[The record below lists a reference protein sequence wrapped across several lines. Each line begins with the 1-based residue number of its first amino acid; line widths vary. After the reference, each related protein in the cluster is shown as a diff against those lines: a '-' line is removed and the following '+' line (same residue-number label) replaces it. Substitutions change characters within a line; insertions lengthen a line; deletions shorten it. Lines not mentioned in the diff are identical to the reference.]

1 MLDRYGGLIWLAVFV
16 ATYGGIYA
24 LLSRDDRRF
33 RERALREWYAGV
45 DNDEGRT
52 SLWEVTD
59 GD

>member
-24 LLSRDDRRF
+24 LIVRDERSRQ
-33 RERALREWYAGV
+33 ERALREWYAGE
-45 DNDEGRT
+45 D
-52 SLWEVTD
+52 SD